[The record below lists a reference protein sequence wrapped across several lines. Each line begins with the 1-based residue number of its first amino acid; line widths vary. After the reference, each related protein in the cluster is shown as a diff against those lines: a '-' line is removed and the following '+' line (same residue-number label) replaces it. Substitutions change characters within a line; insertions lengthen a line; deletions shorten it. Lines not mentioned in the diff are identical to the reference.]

1 MLWLIP
7 AMVVLEEFIVE
18 SFILRCD
25 RVSLLSE
32 ASGYVTFVGKVLRAD
47 LSDMKVNQERVVP
60 VQFL

>member
-25 RVSLLSE
+25 RGSLLSE
-32 ASGYVTFVGKVLRAD
+32 ANRYVTLVGKVFWAD
-47 LSDMKVNQERVVP
+47 LSDVKVNQERVVP
-60 VQFL
+60 V

>member
-32 ASGYVTFVGKVLRAD
+32 ASGYVTLVGKVLRAD

>member
-25 RVSLLSE
+25 RGSLLSE
-32 ASGYVTFVGKVLRAD
+32 ASRYVTLVGKVFRAD
-47 LSDMKVNQERVVP
+47 LSDVKVNQERVVP
-60 VQFL
+60 V